1 MAISIEQ
8 LKQLREETG
17 VSMGECQKALAEA
30 KGDIAKAKEILK
42 KLGKELAQKKSER
55 ATCQG
60 IIDAYIHPNKK
71 VGAMIE
77 LRCETDFVAKN
88 PDFLKLA
95 HELCLQIAAI
105 DPEEIPIFEQPWIK
119 DQAKTVKS
127 LIEDTVAKL
136 GENIILEKFI
146 RYEL

>member
-1 MAISIEQ
+1 MSNLEQ

-30 KGDIAKAKEILK
+30 GGDIAKAKEILK

-55 ATCQG
+55 AVCQG
-60 IIDAYIHPNKK
+60 IIDTYVHPNKK

-95 HELCLQIAAI
+95 HELCLQVAAM
-105 DPEEIPIFEQPWIK
+105 DPEEMPILEQPWIK
-119 DQAKTVKS
+119 DQTKTVKN
-127 LIEDTVAKL
+127 LIEDTIAKL

>member
-1 MAISIEQ
+1 MSNLEQ

-42 KLGKELAQKKSER
+42 KLGKELAQKKQSRE
-55 ATCQG
+55 TKQG
-60 IIDAYIHPNKK
+60 IVDTYIHPNKK

-88 PDFLKLA
+88 HDFLKLA

-119 DQAKTVKS
+119 DQAKTVKN
-127 LIEDTVAKL
+127 LIEDTIAKL

>member
-1 MAISIEQ
+1 MSNLEE

-17 VSMGECQKALAEA
+17 VSIGECQKALSLS
-30 KGDIAKAKEILK
+30 KGDITKAKEILK

-55 ATCQG
+55 VTCQG
-60 IIDAYIHPNKK
+60 IIDTYVHPNKK

-95 HELCLQIAAI
+95 HELCLQVAAV
-105 DPEEIPIFEQPWIK
+105 DPEEIPILEQPWIK

>member
-1 MAISIEQ
+1 MSNLEE

-17 VSMGECQKALAEA
+17 VSIGECQKALSLS
-30 KGDIAKAKEILK
+30 KGDITKAKEILK
-42 KLGKELAQKKSER
+42 KLGKELAHKKSER
-55 ATCQG
+55 VTCQG
-60 IIDAYIHPNKK
+60 IIDTYVHPNKK

-95 HELCLQIAAI
+95 HELCLQVAAV
-105 DPEEIPIFEQPWIK
+105 DPEEIPILEQPWIK

>member
-1 MAISIEQ
+1 MLSLEQ
-8 LKQLREETG
+8 LKKLREETG
-17 VSMGECQKALAEA
+17 VSMGECQKALSEA
-30 KGDIAKAKEILK
+30 KGDITKAKELLK
-42 KLGKELAQKKSER
+42 KLGKELAQKKAER

-60 IIDAYIHPNKK
+60 IIDTYIHPNKK

-105 DPEEIPIFEQPWIK
+105 NPEEIPVLDQIWIK
-119 DQAKTVKS
+119 DQTKTVKN

>member
-1 MAISIEQ
+1 MSNLEQ

-17 VSMGECQKALAEA
+17 VSMGECQKALSEA
-30 KGDIAKAKEILK
+30 KGDPNKAKEILK
-42 KLGKELAQKKSER
+42 KLGKELARKKSER
-55 ATCQG
+55 ITCQG

-88 PDFLKLA
+88 PDFIKLA
-95 HELCLQIAAI
+95 HELCLQVAAM
-105 DPEEIPIFEQPWIK
+105 DPEEIPILEQPWIK
-119 DQAKTVKS
+119 DQAKTVKG

>member
-1 MAISIEQ
+1 MSNLEE

-17 VSMGECQKALAEA
+17 VSMGECQKALSLS
-30 KGDIAKAKEILK
+30 KGDITKAKEILK

-55 ATCQG
+55 VTCQG
-60 IIDAYIHPNKK
+60 IIDTYVHPNKK

-95 HELCLQIAAI
+95 HELCLQVAAV
-105 DPEEIPIFEQPWIK
+105 DPEEIPILEQPWIK

>member
-1 MAISIEQ
+1 MANIEQ

-17 VSMGECQKALAEA
+17 VSMGECQKALSEA
-30 KGDIAKAKEILK
+30 KGDIAKAKEFLK
-42 KLGKELAQKKSER
+42 KLGKELAQKKQSRE
-55 ATCQG
+55 TKQG
-60 IIDAYIHPNKK
+60 IIDTYIHPNKK

-105 DPEEIPIFEQPWIK
+105 NPEEIPVLDQIWIK
-119 DQAKTVKS
+119 DQAKTVKN
-127 LIEDTVAKL
+127 LIEDTIAKL

>member
-1 MAISIEQ
+1 MSNLEQ
-8 LKQLREETG
+8 LKKLREETG
-17 VSMGECQKALAEA
+17 VSMGECQKALKEA
-30 KGDIAKAKEILK
+30 GGDIVKAKEFLK
-42 KLGKELAQKKSER
+42 KLGKELAQKKAER
-55 ATCQG
+55 VTCQG
-60 IIDAYIHPNKK
+60 IIDTYIHPNKK

-105 DPEEIPIFEQPWIK
+105 NPEEIPVLEQPWIK
-119 DQAKTVKS
+119 DQAKTVKN
-127 LIEDTVAKL
+127 LIEDTIAKL

>member
-1 MAISIEQ
+1 MSNLEE

-17 VSMGECQKALAEA
+17 VSIGECQKALSLS
-30 KGDIAKAKEILK
+30 KGDITKAKEILK

-55 ATCQG
+55 VTCQG
-60 IIDAYIHPNKK
+60 IIDTYVHPNKK

-95 HELCLQIAAI
+95 HELCLQVAAM
-105 DPEEIPIFEQPWIK
+105 DPEEIPILEQPWIK
-119 DQAKTVKS
+119 DQAKTVKG

>member
-1 MAISIEQ
+1 MSNLEE

-17 VSMGECQKALAEA
+17 VSIGECQKALSLS
-30 KGDIAKAKEILK
+30 KGDITKAKEILK

-55 ATCQG
+55 VTCQG

-95 HELCLQIAAI
+95 HELCLQVAAV
-105 DPEEIPIFEQPWIK
+105 DPEEIPILEQPWIK

>member
-1 MAISIEQ
+1 
-8 LKQLREETG
+8 
-17 VSMGECQKALAEA
+17 
-30 KGDIAKAKEILK
+30 
-42 KLGKELAQKKSER
+42 
-55 ATCQG
+55 
-60 IIDAYIHPNKK
+60 
-71 VGAMIE
+71 MIE

-95 HELCLQIAAI
+95 HELCLQVAAV
-105 DPEEIPIFEQPWIK
+105 DPEEIPILEQPWIK